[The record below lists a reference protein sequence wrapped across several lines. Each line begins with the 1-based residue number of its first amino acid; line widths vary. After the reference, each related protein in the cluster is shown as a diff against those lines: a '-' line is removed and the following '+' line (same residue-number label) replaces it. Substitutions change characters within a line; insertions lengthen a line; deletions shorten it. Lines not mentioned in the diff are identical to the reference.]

1 MTRKTRI
8 KGDDV
13 VESLAANYF
22 LKEALGAARSLR
34 AVDPLKW
41 SFFSNFLAAF
51 PQIDPKNKKI
61 GWTSTLRWLM
71 FFFLGGCF
79 FQFLPFSMPK
89 KSHNFGDRKAGE
101 LSSIQHFGGG
111 PLVSSPQIFCR
122 FLLFVSEKTPP
133 GYIWRL
139 STSLTRSEAGPKSGF
154 KKKHEI
160 LGDCRYSVGNIEF
173 ASLVFSRASW
183 VHFVA
188 IALDPNLKRVP
199 DIIVS
204 MWCLRVF
211 LHPFLYMIYTHKSSG
226 SYWDDHTSNHRI
238 LEMSFW
244 VEPDCKASK
253 EKTCL

>member
-1 MTRKTRI
+1 MDLNFEVI
-8 KGDDV
+8 DV
-13 VESLAANYF
+13 LF
-22 LKEALGAARSLR
+22 
-34 AVDPLKW
+34 
-41 SFFSNFLAAF
+41 
-51 PQIDPKNKKI
+51 I
-61 GWTSTLRWLM
+61 
-71 FFFLGGCF
+71 
-79 FQFLPFSMPK
+79 FQFWCVFSMPK
-89 KSHNFGDRKAGE
+89 NPTTSETGRLVNFQA
-101 LSSIQHFGGG
+101 SNT
-111 PLVSSPQIFCR
+111 LVEDLWCLHLR
-122 FLLFVSEKTPP
+122 FVAVVEKTPP
-133 GYIWRL
+133 WLHIWRL
-139 STSLTRSEAGPKSGF
+139 SASLTGNLEGPKSGF

-160 LGDCRYSVGNIEF
+160 LGDYIYSVGEIEF
-173 ASLVFSRASW
+173 ESLVFSRASW

-226 SYWDDHTSNHRI
+226 SYWHDHTSNHRI